1 MASGTPAMKS
11 ALLILATLAEYRFLP
26 VQVATPKG
34 RINSELEDREH
45 YDVEANWDL
54 NEDNEEKFKNR
65 CEEIKCLNL
74 MTLLKTDMIKK
85 HVGAYDYTAAKSV
98 ADEIK
103 DDISKE
109 AYRMI
114 EIAAERVKL
123 NSNKINKLRKDVN
136 YDVFPVK
143 DSDKQ
148 NIFEYALGLQLK
160 LYKEEY
166 ADFVRGITPIVMD
179 LLEMIL
185 EKECG
190 IVVEQYCN
198 IDKNKI
204 KRWNMRKLEKS
215 GLLKILDEE
224 YRKKGGFKGGI
235 VYSNA
240 LAALIKGKCRDTVLI
255 QKVDEISKTEST
267 VRNIAAHEIVSV
279 TEEWFRGRAGKSPN
293 ETFENIQF
301 LVTRAGIHA
310 SKEQWRSYDK
320 MNEEIARLLR

>member
-1 MASGTPAMKS
+1 
-11 ALLILATLAEYRFLP
+11 
-26 VQVATPKG
+26 
-34 RINSELEDREH
+34 
-45 YDVEANWDL
+45 
-54 NEDNEEKFKNR
+54 
-65 CEEIKCLNL
+65 

-85 HVGAYDYTAAKSV
+85 HVEAYDYTAAKSV

-109 AYRMI
+109 AYRMV

-123 NSNKINKLRKDVN
+123 NSNKINKLRKDVS
-136 YDVFPVK
+136 YDIFPVK
-143 DSDKQ
+143 DSGKQ
-148 NIFEYALGLQLK
+148 KIFEYALVLQLK

-198 IDKNKI
+198 IGKNKI
-204 KRWNMRKLEKS
+204 KRWDKTKLEKS
-215 GLLKILDEE
+215 GLLNLLDEE
-224 YRKKGGFKGGI
+224 YKEQGGFKGGI
-235 VYSNA
+235 VYSNT
-240 LAALIKGKCRDTVLI
+240 LATLIKCKCKDTVLI
-255 QKVDEISKTEST
+255 QKVDEISKTESA

-279 TEEWFRGRAGKSPN
+279 TDEWFKEKAGKSAN
-293 ETFENIQF
+293 EIFENIQF
-301 LVTRAGIHA
+301 LVTRAGINA